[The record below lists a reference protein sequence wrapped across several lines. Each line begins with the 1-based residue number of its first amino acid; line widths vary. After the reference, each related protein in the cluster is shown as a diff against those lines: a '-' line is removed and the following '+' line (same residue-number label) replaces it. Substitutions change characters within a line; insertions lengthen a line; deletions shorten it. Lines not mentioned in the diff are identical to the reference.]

1 MAFGANI
8 IHSVLIA
15 NSTTNHSYSKEY
27 GYSRAFFHL
36 YEYLASYGTSKG
48 LPLEMSRKL
57 SHPALRGGFYL
68 CTVKRAYPIKTFGR
82 THFSPLVC
90 MPQRALEVR
99 RLRVTCKL
107 H

>member
-57 SHPALRGGFYL
+57 
-68 CTVKRAYPIKTFGR
+68 
-82 THFSPLVC
+82 
-90 MPQRALEVR
+90 
-99 RLRVTCKL
+99 
-107 H
+107 